1 MPSAQD
7 DSLVAKA
14 SSWRA
19 VSRLRLASPFIALT
33 VLLASAMGCGESTDG
48 DVVLEFW
55 AMGAEG
61 ELVQEVV
68 ADFEREHPGI
78 RVEVQQQPWTSAH
91 EKFLTAYAGR
101 STPDVAQLGNTWI
114 AEMEALNALVD
125 LGPYIEESATVE
137 ESDYFSG
144 AWDTNVVDGKT
155 WGVPWY
161 VDTRILFYRPD
172 LLRAAG
178 YEAVPETWAE
188 WEAAMQAVQERAD
201 EDQYAILLPLNEFE
215 PPLIL
220 ALNTSELLRD
230 GSRYG
235 NFRSDGFRR
244 AFEFYIGLFEDGLAP
259 KATNTEIS
267 NVYQEFARGTFAF
280 YVTGPWNIGEFQ
292 RRLPEGTEWAT
303 APFPGP
309 DAGTPGVS
317 VAGGASLVI
326 FEGSPH
332 KEEAWTFLEYL
343 SRPDVQVRFNE
354 LSSAL
359 PPRESAWVAS
369 GLAEDP
375 YAAAFREQL
384 RHVRPTPKVPEQE
397 RIAQAIR
404 EMAEKVVQG
413 QMTVDE
419 ALVELDRDADR
430 ALEKRRW
437 LLDREAEDRQL
448 DGQEDETS
456 WRFGSDRALCREI
469 SPSPDGR
476 GDALVGLSLSW
487 SSPSTSPLLGGE
499 GQGEGY
505 GMGSPARG
513 IVLPGAL
520 LTDELARARA

>member
-1 MPSAQD
+1 MRHGATRVG
-7 DSLVAKA
+7 LARRVAG
-14 SSWRA
+14 A
-19 VSRLRLASPFIALT
+19 VVGLAMIAG
-33 VLLASAMGCGESTDG
+33 AMGCGEAAG
-48 DVVLEFW
+48 DEVVLEFW

-61 ELVQEVV
+61 ELVQEVI

-114 AEMEALNALVD
+114 AEMEALGALTD
-125 LGPYIEESATVE
+125 LGPYIEASETVDV
-137 ESDYFSG
+137 SDYFSG
-144 AWDTNVVDGKT
+144 AWDTNVVNGRV

-161 VDTRILFYRPD
+161 VDTRLLFYRPD

-178 YEAVPETWAE
+178 YDAVPETWAE
-188 WEAAMQAVQERAD
+188 WEAAMQAIQRRAG
-201 EDQYAILLPLNEFE
+201 ENQYAILLPLNEFE

-220 ALNTSELLRD
+220 ALNTADLLRD

-244 AFEFYIGLFEDGLAP
+244 AFEFYVGLFEDGLAP

-292 RRLPEGTEWAT
+292 RRLPDGTEWAT
-303 APFPGP
+303 APLPGP
-309 DAGTPGVS
+309 DAGTPGIS

-326 FEGSPH
+326 FDATPH
-332 KEEAWTFLEYL
+332 KAEAWTFLEYL

-359 PPRESAWVAS
+359 PPRESAWVQS
-369 GLAEDP
+369 GLADDP

-419 ALVELDRDADR
+419 ALRQLDEDADR

-437 LLDREAEDRQL
+437 LLDREALVEGESVGERV
-448 DGQEDETS
+448 S
-456 WRFGSDRALCREI
+456 
-469 SPSPDGR
+469 
-476 GDALVGLSLSW
+476 GD
-487 SSPSTSPLLGGE
+487 
-499 GQGEGY
+499 
-505 GMGSPARG
+505 
-513 IVLPGAL
+513 
-520 LTDELARARA
+520 